1 MVYFYTVRTT
11 GFYYWRHLQ
20 FLRKLLLLKGIFI
33 QDKYYLCEFSRLQE
47 VRSFNYTIQ
56 EGIFHLHKSLKSTY
70 YFDEFSRLQGSQYIK
85 YTIQEGIFCLHLP
98 MGDIQLSRIWDCCDG
113 HTTNVC
119 CKSLHCLCYRY
130 PFLLILSWQID
141 ILPGKGKSSLKRH
154 PIYRC
159 LFGTARKFLERGG
172 FLKAA
177 SCKYTRKDIYVLWSL
192 VDGFLVHEGKWRKL
206 F

>member
-119 CKSLHCLCYRY
+119 CEGLHCLFCRY

-159 LFGTARKFLERGG
+159 LFGTARKFLETGG
-172 FLKAA
+172 FIKANIQGRIFMF
-177 SCKYTRKDIYVLWSL
+177 CGLWWT
-192 VDGFLVHEGKWRKL
+192 VF
-206 F
+206 